1 MVYSLLY
8 TLAMLLVAPFLL
20 LGGRTRRKYLHSLS
34 ARMGF
39 TGPPLNPDGR
49 PAIWLHAVS
58 VGEALAARPLVAEMR
73 RLLPGFLIFVSTTT
87 STGREVAEKNL
98 DADGFF
104 YFPFD
109 WRFAVR
115 RALRSTGAGL
125 CVVMETELW
134 PNFVR
139 ELARRRVPL
148 VLANGRISDRSF
160 RRYRRLRRFF
170 GPLLRRY
177 AVLCAQSEAD
187 AERLVEI
194 GARRPDILVSGNL
207 KFGREQYTVDAGEV
221 ARLRELLAISE
232 DELVIVAGSTHE
244 GEEKAVLDALRAAGE
259 EHGPLRLLLVPRR
272 PERFDEVCALLQA
285 EGVDCARYT
294 ELEGGPRRAKVVL
307 IDAIGVLRSLYP
319 LATVAFVGG
328 SLIEHGGQNP
338 LEASAAGVPVVF
350 GPHMSNFREIA
361 SELLRH
367 GAARQVS
374 DTEELGAV
382 LNEILA
388 DEELRRRMALSAK
401 SAIKENQEA
410 LPLTV
415 EAVRSALALRGS
427 YARAPLIL
435 RALAK
440 VYQTVIGIFRR
451 DPAKTLA
458 RAPRLAT
465 PTVSVGGLSFGGSGK
480 SPMVAMLARAFQ
492 DRGEKVAVLTRGYGG
507 KGPEPLIV
515 SDGRDLLAGAEDAGD
530 EPVMLARNLPGLVV
544 VKDRKRLR
552 GGRLAEE
559 RFAPGIFILDDGF
572 QHRAIGRD
580 FNLLMLDADSILGA
594 GMPCHLL
601 REPLSFARAADAVV
615 ILSRNPAYR
624 REAEAK
630 LRQIGCWFSVESPC
644 RSASPCP

>member
-39 TGPPLNPDGR
+39 TGPPLNPDG
-49 PAIWLHAVS
+49 S
-58 VGEALAARPLVAEMR
+58 RPLVAEMR

-139 ELARRRVPL
+139 ER
-148 VLANGRISDRSF
+148 
-160 RRYRRLRRFF
+160 
-170 GPLLRRY
+170 
-177 AVLCAQSEAD
+177 EAD

-294 ELEGGPRRAKVVL
+294 EL
-307 IDAIGVLRSLYP
+307 
-319 LATVAFVGG
+319 
-328 SLIEHGGQNP
+328 
-338 LEASAAGVPVVF
+338 
-350 GPHMSNFREIA
+350 
-361 SELLRH
+361 
-367 GAARQVS
+367 
-374 DTEELGAV
+374 
-382 LNEILA
+382 
-388 DEELRRRMALSAK
+388 
-401 SAIKENQEA
+401 
-410 LPLTV
+410 
-415 EAVRSALALRGS
+415 
-427 YARAPLIL
+427 
-435 RALAK
+435 
-440 VYQTVIGIFRR
+440 
-451 DPAKTLA
+451 
-458 RAPRLAT
+458 
-465 PTVSVGGLSFGGSGK
+465 
-480 SPMVAMLARAFQ
+480 
-492 DRGEKVAVLTRGYGG
+492 
-507 KGPEPLIV
+507 
-515 SDGRDLLAGAEDAGD
+515 
-530 EPVMLARNLPGLVV
+530 
-544 VKDRKRLR
+544 
-552 GGRLAEE
+552 
-559 RFAPGIFILDDGF
+559 
-572 QHRAIGRD
+572 
-580 FNLLMLDADSILGA
+580 
-594 GMPCHLL
+594 C
-601 REPLSFARAADAVV
+601 
-615 ILSRNPAYR
+615 
-624 REAEAK
+624 
-630 LRQIGCWFSVESPC
+630 
-644 RSASPCP
+644 